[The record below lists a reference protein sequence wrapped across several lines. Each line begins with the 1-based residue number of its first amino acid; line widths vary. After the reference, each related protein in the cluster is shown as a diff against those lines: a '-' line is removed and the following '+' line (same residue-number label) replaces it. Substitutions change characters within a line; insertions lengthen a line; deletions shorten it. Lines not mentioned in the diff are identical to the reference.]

1 MPLSG
6 HQLLRL
12 SLADLLDEWPT
23 SVAVTLAI
31 AAVLAPLLVLNG
43 LRTGVIGEIFERL
56 REDPAMRR
64 ITLDATGARR
74 FDDRW
79 FRTIRER
86 PDVAFILPSTR
97 FAAAQVEI
105 APVDDASVQPLRV
118 SLASTGP
125 GDPVFGA
132 DSPPLGSSTEVK
144 LSAAVAARAGLKLG
158 DGLYIDVER
167 RRANGRIEPAGIQ
180 ATVTEI
186 VPPDRHGGTV
196 VFVRPD
202 LLLAVEAFRD
212 GFAAPELGFA
222 AGPER
227 ANREAYPNFRLYT
240 MRIEDVAGGLS
251 AGRAGSER
259 QHTGGLPRAFL
270 RDEQDLSVS
279 TQAPRIASAVELN
292 RNIGAVLRA
301 IVMLGVIG
309 LAGSLAAIQWAVA
322 ARKRRAVAMLN
333 LIGYGRGWLI
343 GFPTLQ
349 AALLAASGSAAAVL
363 LALSAATWI
372 NRYFAASFGTDGAA
386 CVIEVSAMSIGAAAV
401 LLFSLVPAAIIGI
414 GFTRLDPSDE
424 IRDM

>member
-1 MPLSG
+1 MSLSG

-23 SVAVTLAI
+23 SVAVMLAV

-79 FRTIRER
+79 FHMIGER

-97 FAAAQVEI
+97 FAAAQVDI
-105 APVDDASVQPLRV
+105 ALVDDASAQPLRV
-118 SLASTGP
+118 SLASTGL
-125 GDPVFGA
+125 GDPVFGP
-132 DSPPLGSSTEVK
+132 DSPTLGSSAEVK
-144 LSAAVAARAGLKLG
+144 LSAAVADRTGLKVG
-158 DGLYIDVER
+158 DALYIDVER
-167 RRANGRIEPAGIQ
+167 RRADGRIEPAGIE

-186 VPPDRHGGTV
+186 ASSVRHGGTV
-196 VFVRPD
+196 VFVRPE

-227 ANREAYPNFRLYT
+227 ANREVYPNFRLYA
-240 MRIEDVAGGLS
+240 RQIEDVASL
-251 AGRAGSER
+251 A
-259 QHTGGLPRAFL
+259 AFL
-270 RDEQDLSVS
+270 RDAQGLSVS
-279 TQAPRIASAVELN
+279 AQTPRIAAAVELN

-301 IVMLGVIG
+301 IVILGVIG
-309 LAGSLAAIQWAVA
+309 LAGSLTAIQWAVA

-349 AALLAASGSAAAVL
+349 AALLAASGSAAAVA
-363 LALSAATWI
+363 LANAAATWI
-372 NRYFAASFGTDGAA
+372 NRHFAASFGTDGAA
-386 CVIEVSAMSIGAAAV
+386 CVIEASAMSIGSAAV
-401 LLFSLVPAAIIGI
+401 LLFSLVPATIIGV

>member
-97 FAAAQVEI
+97 FAAAQVDI

-132 DSPPLGSSTEVK
+132 DSLPLGSSTEVK

-227 ANREAYPNFRLYT
+227 ANREAYPNFRLYA
-240 MRIEDVAGGLS
+240 MRIEDVAGL
-251 AGRAGSER
+251 A
-259 QHTGGLPRAFL
+259 AFL

-349 AALLAASGSAAAVL
+349 AALLAASGSAAAVM
-363 LALSAATWI
+363 LAIAAATWI

-386 CVIEVSAMSIGAAAV
+386 CVIEVSAMSIGTAAV
-401 LLFSLVPAAIIGI
+401 LLFSLVPAAIIGV

>member
-23 SVAVTLAI
+23 SVAVMLAI

-56 REDPAMRR
+56 RIDPAMRR

-79 FRTIRER
+79 FRMIGER

-97 FAAAQVEI
+97 FAAAQVDI

-125 GDPVFGA
+125 GDPVFGPA
-132 DSPPLGSSTEVK
+132 SPPLESNAAVK
-144 LSAAVAARAGLKLG
+144 LSAAVAARTGLKLG

-167 RRANGRIEPAGIQ
+167 RRADGRIEPAGIE

-186 VPPDRHGGTV
+186 ANPDRHGGTV

-227 ANREAYPNFRLYT
+227 GNRDVYPNFRLYA
-240 MRIEDVAGGLS
+240 MRIEDVAGL
-251 AGRAGSER
+251 A
-259 QHTGGLPRAFL
+259 AFL

-279 TQAPRIASAVELN
+279 TQAPRIALAVELN

-301 IVMLGVIG
+301 IVILGVIG

-386 CVIEVSAMSIGAAAV
+386 CVIEVSAMSIGTAAV
-401 LLFSLVPAAIIGI
+401 LLFSLVPAAIIGV

>member
-1 MPLSG
+1 MSLSG

-23 SVAVTLAI
+23 SVAVMLAI

-56 REDPAMRR
+56 RVDPAMRR

-79 FRTIRER
+79 FRMIDER

-97 FAAAQVEI
+97 FAAAQVDI
-105 APVDDASVQPLRV
+105 APIDDESVQPLRV

-125 GDPVFGA
+125 GDPVFGP
-132 DSPPLGSSTEVK
+132 DSPPLESNAAVK
-144 LSAAVAARAGLKLG
+144 LSAAVAVRTGLKPG
-158 DGLYIDVER
+158 DRLHIDVER
-167 RRANGRIEPAGIQ
+167 RRADGRIEPAGIE

-186 VPPDRHGGTV
+186 ASPARHGGTV
-196 VFVRPD
+196 VFVRPN

-227 ANREAYPNFRLYT
+227 ADREFYPNFRLYA
-240 MRIEDVAGGLS
+240 MRIEDVAGL
-251 AGRAGSER
+251 AAY
-259 QHTGGLPRAFL
+259 LW
-270 RDEQDLSVS
+270 DEQDLSVS

-301 IVMLGVIG
+301 IVILGVIG
-309 LAGSLAAIQWAVA
+309 LAGSLTAIQWAVA

-349 AALLAASGSAAAVL
+349 AALLAACGCAAAIVL
-363 LALSAATWI
+363 AIAAATWI
-372 NRYFAASFGTDGAA
+372 NRYFAASFGADGAA
-386 CVIEVSAMSIGAAAV
+386 CVIDVSAVSIGTAAV
-401 LLFSLVPAAIIGI
+401 LLFSLVPAAIIGL

>member
-97 FAAAQVEI
+97 FAAAQVDI

-227 ANREAYPNFRLYT
+227 ANREAYPNFRLYA
-240 MRIEDVAGGLS
+240 MRIEDVAGL
-251 AGRAGSER
+251 A
-259 QHTGGLPRAFL
+259 AFL

-349 AALLAASGSAAAVL
+349 AALLAASGSAAAVM
-363 LALSAATWI
+363 LAIAAATWI

-386 CVIEVSAMSIGAAAV
+386 CVIEVSAMSIGTAAV
-401 LLFSLVPAAIIGI
+401 LLFSLVPAAIIGV

>member
-97 FAAAQVEI
+97 FAAAQVDI

-227 ANREAYPNFRLYT
+227 ANREAYPNFRLYA
-240 MRIEDVAGGLS
+240 MRIEDVAGL
-251 AGRAGSER
+251 A
-259 QHTGGLPRAFL
+259 AFL

-349 AALLAASGSAAAVL
+349 AALLAASGSAAAVM
-363 LALSAATWI
+363 LAIAAATWI

-386 CVIEVSAMSIGAAAV
+386 CVIEVSAMLIGTAAV
-401 LLFSLVPAAIIGI
+401 LLFSLVPAAIIGV

>member
-97 FAAAQVEI
+97 FAAAQVDI

-132 DSPPLGSSTEVK
+132 DSPPLASSTKVK
-144 LSAAVAARAGLKLG
+144 LSAAVAARTGLKLG

-186 VPPDRHGGTV
+186 APPDRHGGTV

-227 ANREAYPNFRLYT
+227 ANREAYPNFRLYA
-240 MRIEDVAGGLS
+240 MRIEDVAGL
-251 AGRAGSER
+251 A
-259 QHTGGLPRAFL
+259 AFL

-301 IVMLGVIG
+301 IMMLGVIG

-349 AALLAASGSAAAVL
+349 AALLAASGSAAAVM
-363 LALSAATWI
+363 LAIATATWI

-386 CVIEVSAMSIGAAAV
+386 CVIEVSAMLIGTAAV
-401 LLFSLVPAAIIGI
+401 LLFSLVPAAIIGV

>member
-23 SVAVTLAI
+23 SVAVMLAI

-56 REDPAMRR
+56 RMDPAMRR

-74 FDDRW
+74 FDDQW
-79 FRTIRER
+79 FRMIGER
-86 PDVAFILPSTR
+86 ADVAFILPSTR
-97 FAAAQVEI
+97 FAAAQVDI
-105 APVDDASVQPLRV
+105 TPVDDASVQPLRV

-125 GDPVFGA
+125 GDPVFGP
-132 DSPPLGSSTEVK
+132 DSPPLGSNTEVK
-144 LSAAVAARAGLKLG
+144 LSAAVAARTGLKLG

-167 RRANGRIEPAGIQ
+167 RRADGRIEPAGIE

-186 VPPDRHGGTV
+186 ASPDRHGGTV

-212 GFAAPELGFA
+212 GFAAPELGYA
-222 AGPER
+222 PGPER
-227 ANREAYPNFRLYT
+227 ANREVYPNFRLYA
-240 MRIEDVAGGLS
+240 MRIEDVAGL
-251 AGRAGSER
+251 A
-259 QHTGGLPRAFL
+259 AFL
-270 RDEQDLSVS
+270 RAEQDLSVS

-301 IVMLGVIG
+301 ILVLGVIG
-309 LAGSLAAIQWAVA
+309 LAGSLTAIQWAVA

-349 AALLAASGSAAAVL
+349 AALLAASGSAVAVM
-363 LALSAATWI
+363 LAIAAATWI
-372 NRYFAASFGTDGAA
+372 NRYFAASFGSAGAA
-386 CVIEVSAMSIGAAAV
+386 CVVDVSAMSIGTAAV
-401 LLFSLVPAAIIGI
+401 LLFSLVPATTIGV